1 VRRWQNVG
9 LAVTLLAVA
18 VLVVSM
24 VRGMTGG
31 GGTSAPA
38 LSADEVP
45 VPEPPADPVRVEVLN
60 ASGRAGLAR
69 DVMRALR
76 DEGFDVVSIG
86 NAPAGTDPARSRVV
100 DRVGRPERARAVAD
114 ALSVDSVLS
123 QPDTTLYLDA
133 TVLIG
138 RDWKAGETGTP

>member
-1 VRRWQNVG
+1 MRRWQNLG

-31 GGTSAPA
+31 GGTAAPA
-38 LSADEVP
+38 LSADE

-100 DRVGRPERARAVAD
+100 DRVGKPERARAVAD